1 MKHLKEIAFVIT
13 PYIVVSAL
21 VYLMGAFLS
30 ASWNPELWE
39 RTDRAFCIVTAWVF
53 GSMLLI
59 RLTLG
64 RKHGS
69 N

>member
-1 MKHLKEIAFVIT
+1 MKALKEIAFVVT
-13 PYIVVSAL
+13 PYIVVSAMM
-21 VYLMGAFLS
+21 YLMGSFLA
-30 ASWNPELWE
+30 ASWNPDEWA
-39 RTDRAFCIVTAWVF
+39 RADRAFCLISAWVF

-69 N
+69 D

>member
-1 MKHLKEIAFVIT
+1 MNHLKEIAFVIT

-21 VYLMGAFLS
+21 VYLMGSFLS
-30 ASWNPELWE
+30 ASMNPADWT
-39 RTDRAFCIVTAWVF
+39 RVDRMFCIITAWIF

-64 RKHGS
+64 RKNGDV
-69 N
+69 